1 MIDTKTSKTITVIG
15 GVDTH
20 KDLHVA
26 AVVDDHNR
34 VLATA
39 SFPATRQGYGRL
51 LAWMRSY
58 GDLCRVGVEC
68 TGSYGA
74 GLFRSLRRAGVEV
87 LEVTTPDKFDRRRKG
102 KDDVLDAQNAA
113 HAAFAGIRTVTPR
126 SRDGMVEALR
136 VLKVCRKSAVAARRV
151 ALQMI
156 QSTIVSAPD
165 ALRDRLRD
173 MTRMQLIRTLAT
185 SRPDMSAY
193 RDVEGACRIALR
205 SLARR
210 YVELHDEIADLDERI
225 GAIVDDLAPDLVSRC
240 GIGRESA
247 AQLLLTAGDNPDRL
261 QSSLDTQKGVS
272 VGRQSVAV
280 HRRFSEP
287 VGGSG

>member
-1 MIDTKTSKTITVIG
+1 MTNTETPKIITVTG

-39 SFPATRQGYGRL
+39 SIPATRQGYGRM
-51 LAWMRSY
+51 LAWMRSH

-74 GLFRSLRRAGVEV
+74 GLLRHLQRVGIEV
-87 LEVTTPDKFDRRRKG
+87 LEVITPDRLTRRRKG
-102 KDDVLDAQNAA
+102 KDDDLDIQNAA
-113 HAAFAGIRTVTPR
+113 HAAFADIRTVTPR
-126 SRDGMVEALR
+126 RRDGMVEARR
-136 VLKVCRKSAVAARRV
+136 VLKVCRKSAVAAQRV

-156 QSTIVSAPD
+156 HGTIVSAPD
-165 ALRDRLRD
+165 ALRDCLRD
-173 MTRMQLIRTLAT
+173 MTRMLLVRTLVA

-193 RDVEGACRIALR
+193 REFEGACWIALR

-210 YVELHDEIADLDERI
+210 CVELLDEIAEPDDMIGSERSSKI
-225 GAIVDDLAPDLVSRC
+225 WRRPFYRAVA
-240 GIGRESA
+240 SA
-247 AQLLLTAGDNPDRL
+247 TSALPN
-261 QSSLDTQKGVS
+261 
-272 VGRQSVAV
+272 
-280 HRRFSEP
+280 
-287 VGGSG
+287 